1 MKIFQFFVI
10 FVRDMKPG
18 AQSVMTEIGPGCRTG
33 VVNLI
38 MPDLRS
44 ADFSDLMIVK
54 DTMDKKWSIIS
65 KIFCPS
71 LLMTSA

>member
-1 MKIFQFFVI
+1 
-10 FVRDMKPG
+10 MKPG

-33 VVNLI
+33 VVSLI

-44 ADFSDLMIVK
+44 ADFSYLRIVK
-54 DTMDKKWSIIS
+54 DTKDEKWSIIS